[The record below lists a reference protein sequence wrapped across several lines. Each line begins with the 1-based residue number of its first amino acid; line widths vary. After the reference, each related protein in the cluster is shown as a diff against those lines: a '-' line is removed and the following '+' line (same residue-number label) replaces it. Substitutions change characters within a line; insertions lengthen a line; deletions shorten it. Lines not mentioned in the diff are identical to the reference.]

1 MSWNSSG
8 FIGLQPFLYLKSAYS
23 DNTSLQS
30 ACLLALTAEAAQRN
44 YRGEVE
50 VLSCWYQLR
59 SSPKTA
65 KHGPAAVGAS
75 KQNNEE
81 SVNLVGYWLE
91 HIGYLTAGVCVVDPE
106 DLIAKMKYAFVLAA
120 SALLIPSAFANP
132 EAKHGKHNDVKKIAA
147 VQVLPQDVTGTA
159 TSSWPQPTGHHY
171 ESHKKTLDK
180 YQKFADEAS
189 KAIGPKSHNHFS
201 GVGLCNSKNPCM
213 TVTNASIAH
222 LDAADGKKVK
232 QIGEKQI
239 AGLLDHVTKQKHVK
253 LEKNV
258 HKGFLFGHEV
268 KHDGVVAHVIAPK
281 EQINSKELAGS
292 LFDLW
297 KMMATDDKPTAV
309 RAVKAQTDGKPVEL
323 MSFCIHPEHSQKDQA
338 ENFCVGRDSPDKLPA
353 AQKKKEKERKKKE
366 KADKKANK
374 AKQKTN
380 KKVDKDKEKVHKK
393 ADKTKEQ
400 KEKDNDKKKE
410 QKTKDDDKKDKN
422 TSKDDKKKKEDKE
435 KDDDKKDEK
444 KEKDDDKR
452 KQKEEKENDKK
463 KEEEKKDKREA
474 EADADPEAEAEAEA
488 DADPEAYAVYGTIG
502 VTERPGWEPRIGR
515 MGQSPGGHL
524 RREAF
529 ESHYESNWGGN
540 WNSFSPFGGSVVINN
555 GKVQDSKAQQQN
567 NKQQDNF
574 FPFGPNVVINNG
586 KVQHPKKQQQNDKQ
600 HNKPQ
605 PQRRSASHSFGHA
618 PRPVS
623 HQPKRPS
630 NGAPRKSS
638 GHGQGFKKLAPSI
651 IENGPGYLSGGAEVL
666 QAAQGL
672 QSQKS
677 PPADPNA
684 PVQRRAA
691 SAEADS
697 SNFIKLLD
705 TMVKRGDISTRDIH
719 EVRNFGGITL
729 SRRDALAEAN
739 PKLPGVLR
747 ALGGFLRRG
756 EISARDFK
764 TLTARGYEFKERDL
778 AERDISNLLARDS
791 GYKSIIGGAGKTLSN
806 FIKRDG
812 TEIQARDIE
821 LAIRDRNFKSVMGK
835 IGGVLSSFI
844 KRDGDISTRD
854 VHQLLVREPSFKTV
868 MGKIGGVLGNFI
880 KRDGTE
886 IQARD
891 LILIAR
897 DPAFQSGNVGELLA
911 DFVKRAEAGTFNEN
925 HARALGNKVAHAM
938 NHYRKQGHKAHH
950 KGHHGHNAAEK
961 GLQAAEAA
969 AQAAQAV
976 VPQAPPAPDAAPAPD
991 AGANPS
997 VVARGEKKDDEKK
1010 DDKKKDDKKD
1020 DKKKDDKKKDEKKK
1034 DDKKKSKADKK
1045 ADKKV
1050 QKKQS
1055 TLCKTGSQIPLFGP
1069 LIGSGCKAFRN
1080 LSLWE

>member
-1 MSWNSSG
+1 
-8 FIGLQPFLYLKSAYS
+8 
-23 DNTSLQS
+23 
-30 ACLLALTAEAAQRN
+30 
-44 YRGEVE
+44 
-50 VLSCWYQLR
+50 
-59 SSPKTA
+59 
-65 KHGPAAVGAS
+65 
-75 KQNNEE
+75 
-81 SVNLVGYWLE
+81 
-91 HIGYLTAGVCVVDPE
+91 
-106 DLIAKMKYAFVLAA
+106 
-120 SALLIPSAFANP
+120 
-132 EAKHGKHNDVKKIAA
+132 
-147 VQVLPQDVTGTA
+147 
-159 TSSWPQPTGHHY
+159 
-171 ESHKKTLDK
+171 
-180 YQKFADEAS
+180 
-189 KAIGPKSHNHFS
+189 
-201 GVGLCNSKNPCM
+201 M

-268 KHDGVVAHVIAPK
+268 KHDGAVAHVIAPK

-366 KADKKANK
+366 KADKKADK

-380 KKVDKDKEKVHKK
+380 KKADKEKEKAHKK

-400 KEKDNDKKKE
+400 KEKDDDKKKE

-422 TSKDDKKKKEDKE
+422 TTKDDKKKKEEKEKDDDKKKE
-435 KDDDKKDEK
+435 QKTKDDDKKDEK
-444 KEKDDDKR
+444 HEKDDDKK

-463 KEEEKKDKREA
+463 NEEEKKDKREA
-474 EADADPEAEAEAEA
+474 DAEADPEAEAKA
-488 DADPEAYAVYGTIG
+488 DADPEAYAIYGTIG

-515 MGQSPGGHL
+515 MGQSPRGHL

-529 ESHYESNWGGN
+529 ETHYESSWSEN
-540 WNSFSPFGGSVVINN
+540 WNPLSTFGGSVVINN
-555 GKVQDSKAQQQN
+555 GKVQNSKAQQQSD
-567 NKQQDNF
+567 KQQDNF
-574 FPFGPNVVINNG
+574 FPFGPNAVIDNG
-586 KVQHPKKQQQNDKQ
+586 KVQHPKKQQQNKKQ

-605 PQRRSASHSFGHA
+605 PQRRSAGLSFGHA

-630 NGAPRKSS
+630 GGAPRKIS
-638 GHGQGFKKLAPSI
+638 GHGQGFKKLAPSL

-666 QAAQGL
+666 QAVQGL
-672 QSQKS
+672 QSQQP

-684 PVQRRAA
+684 PVQRRTA

-697 SNFIKLLD
+697 SSFIKLLD
-705 TMVKRGDISTRDIH
+705 TMVKRGDISARDIH

-747 ALGGFLRRG
+747 VLDGFLKRG
-756 EISARDFK
+756 EISARDLE
-764 TLTARGYEFKERDL
+764 TLAARGYEFEERDL

-791 GYKSIIGGAGKTLSN
+791 GYKSIVGGAGKTLSN
-806 FIKRDG
+806 FVKRDG
-812 TEIQARDIE
+812 TEIQARDIQ
-821 LAIRDRNFKSVMGK
+821 LAIRDPKFRSVMGK

-854 VHQLLVREPSFKTV
+854 IHQLLVREPSFKTV
-868 MGKIGGVLGNFI
+868 MGEIGGVLGNFI

-886 IQARD
+886 IRARD
-891 LILIAR
+891 LIFIAR
-897 DPAFQSGNVGELLA
+897 DPAFQSGKVGELLA
-911 DFVKRAEAGTFNEN
+911 DFVKRTEAGTFNEN

-938 NHYRKQGHKAHH
+938 NHYRKQGHKAPH

-961 GLQAAEAA
+961 GLQAAQAA
-969 AQAAQAV
+969 AQAAQAA
-976 VPQAPPAPDAAPAPD
+976 VPQAPPPPDAAPAPE

-997 VVARGEKKDDEKK
+997 VLARGE
-1010 DDKKKDDKKD
+1010 KKDDKKD
-1020 DKKKDDKKKDEKKK
+1020 DKKKDDKKKTDKKKDDKKK

-1045 ADKKV
+1045 GDKKA

-1055 TLCKTGSQIPLFGP
+1055 TLCKTGSEIPLFGP
-1069 LIGSGCKAFRN
+1069 LIGSGCKALRS